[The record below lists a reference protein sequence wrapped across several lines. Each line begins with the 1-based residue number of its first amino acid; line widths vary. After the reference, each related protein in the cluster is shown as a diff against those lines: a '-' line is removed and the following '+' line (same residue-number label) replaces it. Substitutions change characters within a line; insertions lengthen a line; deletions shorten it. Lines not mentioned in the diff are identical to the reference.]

1 MEICCLAIDAAAGLS
16 DILRGSRDPEVLGLD
31 APRALPVRADEM
43 IKRRRFAAL
52 HESAVGP
59 DSVAKLG
66 KRRLTRNNRIGA
78 KDLLNRCCALVAVL
92 ESMLPARATQNSFAT
107 ESPY

>member
-1 MEICCLAIDAAAGLS
+1 MLAAT
-16 DILRGSRDPEVLGLD
+16 
-31 APRALPVRADEM
+31 ALPRERLVHWHISEELIRRGNVR
-43 IKRRRFAAL
+43 IR
-52 HESAVGP
+52 G

-107 ESPY
+107 ESGGKRTPFGATKKRRGMRSEQGNAGE